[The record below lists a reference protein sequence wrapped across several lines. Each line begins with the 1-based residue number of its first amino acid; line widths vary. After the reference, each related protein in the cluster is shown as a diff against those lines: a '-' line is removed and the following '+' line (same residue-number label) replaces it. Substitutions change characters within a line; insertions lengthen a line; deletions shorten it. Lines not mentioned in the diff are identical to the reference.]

1 MIEIALAGLA
11 AAEVAHDG
19 HEALAWWQDPA
30 IWVSLAFLVVVGL
43 LWRMGA
49 FASAAQMLDKRSQK
63 IADELAEAQRL
74 RDEAQA
80 LLAQYQKRQREAEA
94 EAKVIVEEARREAAR
109 LGAEMRQKIA
119 DQIDRRAR
127 AAEEKIA
134 RAETQA
140 LAEVRGQAADLAVEA
155 ARAIIRSRVDQGGHA
170 ALVDKSISELR
181 GKLN

>member
-1 MIEIALAGLA
+1 MIEISLA
-11 AAEVAHDG
+11 AMAAAGSAHEG
-19 HEALAWWQDPA
+19 HAPLAWWQDPA
-30 IWVSLAFLVVVGL
+30 IWVSIAFLVVVGL

-49 FASAAQMLDKRSQK
+49 FRNAASALDARSRK

-74 RDEAQA
+74 RGEAEA
-80 LLAQYQKRQREAEA
+80 LLARYQSRQREAEA
-94 EAKVIVEEARREAAR
+94 EAKVIIEEARREAAR

-127 AAEEKIA
+127 SAEEKIA

-155 ARAIIRSRVDQGGHA
+155 ARTIIRSRIDQGAQA
-170 ALVDKSISELR
+170 ALVDKAISELR
-181 GKLN
+181 GKVH